1 MNFNIKNDFISLFL
15 QNLHCNFQVINT
27 NLNKK
32 LIKIGFSKNY
42 LTKYSNLID
51 IFNYKENLT
60 NKLNVFI
67 LQNSNR
73 KVEKF
78 SKILTQIN
86 YFYKYKNNKKIKI

>member
-1 MNFNIKNDFISLFL
+1 MTEYLCFHLSYMNFNIKNDFISLFL

-67 LQNSNR
+67 LQNKSEKYHNNPR
-73 KVEKF
+73 NAKV
-78 SKILTQIN
+78 IR
-86 YFYKYKNNKKIKI
+86 